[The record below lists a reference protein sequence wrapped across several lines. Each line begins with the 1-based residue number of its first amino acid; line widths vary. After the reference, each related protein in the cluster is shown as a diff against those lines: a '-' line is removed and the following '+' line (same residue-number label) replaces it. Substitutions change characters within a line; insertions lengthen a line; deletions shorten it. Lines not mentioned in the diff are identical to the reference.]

1 MRQVDEFSLMMF
13 LHECMLCP
21 SIMSKCPKRTKAL
34 FLPFRGSDIENKE
47 EQEEK
52 AMDTKGLRKLDY
64 NAPLLSTM
72 RMMRMMFSRMLLT
85 CSHYPSQ

>member
-1 MRQVDEFSLMMF
+1 MMF

-21 SIMSKCPKRTKAL
+21 SIMSKCPKGTK
-34 FLPFRGSDIENKE
+34 DIENKE

-72 RMMRMMFSRMLLT
+72 RMMRRMFSRMLLT